1 MLLENQ
7 FLRKKKRHF
16 SEKCAKTS
24 WDSIDIDLLQLA
36 ELQNGH
42 VSNSSPSF
50 PQKKHTLQMFQPNF
64 TADARASF
72 CLWHLG
78 PPNAWILEFAD
89 LETSGQRWL
98 SLFFPT
104 QSSFNKTWTRRGLE
118 HHFEASQDSE
128 TTVTFMFFFPLHCR
142 GVYKIPMNLW
152 FLNIEPGW
160 ATTFRMNWNIWHQW
174 FNKNWT
180 RVLKPGVSIITYLL
194 MFYLLMS
201 RFKWFEMI
209 WMPKFHAK
217 LENQHKQIC
226 NSKWPRLW
234 LKGAACAQGVGLHI
248 CMFNLNISV
257 GFCWLTHLLSLRH
270 GFFDFLPNV
279 FRPINVSD
287 HRQIAKGMT
296 SSWAKDEPSSK
307 ESRKAQLNSCT
318 R

>member
-1 MLLENQ
+1 
-7 FLRKKKRHF
+7 
-16 SEKCAKTS
+16 
-24 WDSIDIDLLQLA
+24 
-36 ELQNGH
+36 
-42 VSNSSPSF
+42 
-50 PQKKHTLQMFQPNF
+50 
-64 TADARASF
+64 
-72 CLWHLG
+72 
-78 PPNAWILEFAD
+78 
-89 LETSGQRWL
+89 
-98 SLFFPT
+98 
-104 QSSFNKTWTRRGLE
+104 
-118 HHFEASQDSE
+118 
-128 TTVTFMFFFPLHCR
+128 
-142 GVYKIPMNLW
+142 
-152 FLNIEPGW
+152 
-160 ATTFRMNWNIWHQW
+160 
-174 FNKNWT
+174 
-180 RVLKPGVSIITYLL
+180 
-194 MFYLLMS
+194 MS

-307 ESRKAQLNSCT
+307 ESRKAKLNSWSRCIKHWDCLMLT
-318 R
+318 VAWTDEYINDTPVETVWLKFPLLACDCCWPPVIHVSLLGFEAKSSTCAALQI